1 MRVKQISNVIPCHS
15 GFFFFFFAQ
24 AKELGIISTGMV
36 MLLFM
41 NVNANQIQI

>member
-15 GFFFFFFAQ
+15 GFFFFAQ
-24 AKELGIISTGMV
+24 AEGLGIISTGMV